1 LWKKLNNIAGVFME
15 EISREQI
22 KLQSAEF
29 KKNWIEFAKV
39 LSLISQSK
47 IYESWGYQ
55 NIYQYATKELR
66 VKKETV
72 IKLLSS
78 FQYIEDKNMPPQN
91 YDDLPSLDS
100 LAALQKLKEKYHNKK
115 EQFENLEKEVFEKN
129 LSPSTIYRYADEFLD
144 DDDQDKTLTN
154 QKIRVA
160 KNLLDRLESL
170 LLLDENLPEA
180 IKQSIKDIRNY
191 LTDL

>member
-1 LWKKLNNIAGVFME
+1 ME

-66 VKKETV
+66 VKRETV

-91 YDDLPSLDS
+91 YDDLPSIDS
-100 LAALQKLKEKYHNKK
+100 LAALQKLKEKYRDKK
-115 EQFENLEKEVFEKN
+115 EQFATLEKEVFE
-129 LSPSTIYRYADEFLD
+129 
-144 DDDQDKTLTN
+144 
-154 QKIRVA
+154 
-160 KNLLDRLESL
+160 
-170 LLLDENLPEA
+170 
-180 IKQSIKDIRNY
+180 
-191 LTDL
+191 